1 MPTFTIGLA
10 RTCLVKVEAPSIES
24 ALQAANFVGCSDES
38 WKTEREEIGFRI
50 LGIELVENDAFD
62 ATER

>member
-10 RTCLVKVEAPSIES
+10 RTFLVEVEAPSIES

-38 WKTEREEIGFRI
+38 GEIEREEIGFRI
-50 LGIELVENDAFD
+50 IEVKILEQDAF
-62 ATER
+62 EVS